1 MTAVREHFGKCAN
14 VVRLLVGYLEHQLPP
29 DVHAELEQHLS
40 RCPRCITQLKTYE
53 CTVSLL
59 HSIKEED
66 LPPEL
71 RYTLKAFID
80 RKCQN

>member
-1 MTAVREHFGKCAN
+1 VGDASGKCAN

-29 DVHAELEQHLS
+29 DVHADLERHLS
-40 RCPRCITQLKTYE
+40 GCPRCITQLKTYE

-59 HSIKEED
+59 HSISEED

-71 RYTLKAFID
+71 RFTLKSFID
-80 RKCQN
+80 RKWQN